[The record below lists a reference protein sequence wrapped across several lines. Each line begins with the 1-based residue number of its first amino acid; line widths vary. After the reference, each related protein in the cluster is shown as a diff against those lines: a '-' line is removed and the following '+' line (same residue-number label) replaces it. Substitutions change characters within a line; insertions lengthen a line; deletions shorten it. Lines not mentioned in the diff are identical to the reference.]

1 MKTSR
6 KVSLSVVSALILLQL
21 ACGDS
26 LGPAGEPGN
35 QEERISITNDETEL
49 SGRVQYR
56 DDDVPVDSI
65 TGESQ
70 AMATAAKS
78 SGSARGFSLRLV
90 AEVGITLRKSRWDN
104 DLVTASERRVSL
116 GVYDVPKYCY
126 PLGLR

>member
-49 SGRVQYR
+49 SGRV
-56 DDDVPVDSI
+56 
-65 TGESQ
+65 
-70 AMATAAKS
+70 
-78 SGSARGFSLRLV
+78 
-90 AEVGITLRKSRWDN
+90 
-104 DLVTASERRVSL
+104 
-116 GVYDVPKYCY
+116 
-126 PLGLR
+126 